1 MAGKAPLS
9 IDTNIRIRGEII
21 DQTKPLD
28 DRYGPWRS
36 VSKAK
41 TDLYRP
47 ERSINFVY
55 YGLTIGVNVYETPGD
70 YSSNIIGIDEYWWQ
84 PNCVPNPNY
93 DPESPGS
100 KPYIDGFIRKYPANT
115 PYTVQKED
123 TGKVLGISSEDSTD
137 YNAVWAD
144 DQSGSGWNDLDP
156 EELEDV
162 TTEDP

>member
-1 MAGKAPLS
+1 MAGNAPLS

-55 YGLTIGVNVYETPGD
+55 YGLTIGVNIYETPGD
-70 YSSNIIGIDEYWWQ
+70 YSSNVVGVDEYWWQ

-93 DPESPGS
+93 NPENPNS
-100 KPYIDGFIRKYPANT
+100 KRYIDGFVRKYPANT
-115 PYTVQKED
+115 PTTVDKD
-123 TGKVLGISSEDSTD
+123 NADKILGISKDSGE
-137 YNAVWAD
+137 YGAVWSD
-144 DQSGSGWNDLDP
+144 DDSGSDWNDIGP
-156 EELEDV
+156 ETLEDV
-162 TTEDP
+162 LTEDP